1 MITCEDPPEDE
12 LNLVSVDTYGD
23 LELNNN
29 VIGWLD
35 DVVVSQPSY
44 TDEQVPY
51 HILTL

>member
-1 MITCEDPPEDE
+1 MITCEDLPKDE

-29 VIGWLD
+29 VVGWLD
-35 DVVVSQPSY
+35 DVVASRPSY